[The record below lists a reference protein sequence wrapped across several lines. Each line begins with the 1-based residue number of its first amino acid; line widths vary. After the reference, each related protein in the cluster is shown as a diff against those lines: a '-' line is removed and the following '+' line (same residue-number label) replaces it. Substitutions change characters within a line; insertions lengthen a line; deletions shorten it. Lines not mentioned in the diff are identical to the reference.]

1 MPLPA
6 FHALDHV
13 LVVELGETID
23 IANAEHIRTDL
34 VRQLLRARGQEAS
47 VVVVDLR
54 LPCLTSAGVG
64 VLEDAQHLA
73 DALRLRLVVVA
84 AHPFTRRVLC
94 LTAADRCLEVRPHLA
109 AALRA
114 AR

>member
-1 MPLPA
+1 VPLPA

-13 LVVELGETID
+13 LVVELGEVID
-23 IANAEHIRTDL
+23 IANAERIRTDL
-34 VRQLLRARGQEAS
+34 VRHLLRARGQEAS
-47 VVVVDLR
+47 VIVVDLR
-54 LPCLTSAGVG
+54 FPCLTSAGVA

-73 DALRLRLVVVA
+73 DAVRLRLVVVA
-84 AHPFTRRVLC
+84 THPFTRRVLH
-94 LTAADRCLEVRPHLA
+94 LTSADGCLEVHPHLA